1 MSDMGHKAQ
10 GPGFAAS
17 RQKRQAAKSKA
28 GQALIKSGRVAER
41 NAKIRGI
48 KCHKERGS
56 SNRLSF

>member
-1 MSDMGHKAQ
+1 MSDMEHKAQ
-10 GPGFAAS
+10 DPGFAAS

-28 GQALIKSGRVAER
+28 GQVLIKNEHVVGRS
-41 NAKIRGI
+41 AKIRGI